1 MTKKYEKESE
11 SDRRKGRK
19 ISNKCDE
26 DTGKTNSIS
35 NVKTCLFLHHKQTQQ
50 QQPNFI
56 VAWQLQTQQSCST
69 TPSFTFSFCPF
80 STVQNSMW
88 WAKSISTEHK
98 SSFYLE
104 RWAANL
110 NFLQLS
116 LPRRRRR
123 RSILYCHYVFT
134 HNKLSAHTR
143 RLLY

>member
-1 MTKKYEKESE
+1 MWWK
-11 SDRRKGRK
+11 
-19 ISNKCDE
+19 

-110 NFLQLS
+110 NYRYPEEEEEEVSFIVIMCSHITNSQ
-116 LPRRRRR
+116 
-123 RSILYCHYVFT
+123 
-134 HNKLSAHTR
+134 HTPEGCYISGSVCVC
-143 RLLY
+143 L